1 MRRLLRWTLEALP
14 HGSILGIGAGL
25 LSAACGG
32 PPPSQFPNADA
43 ALERMRATQ
52 SCSRGVR
59 ADAKIDYF
67 GDEGRV
73 RTSALFFAVRPES
86 VRFDVL
92 APSNLGMALILT
104 SDGERFAL
112 ADKLNGVFLNG
123 PARTC
128 NVERFTQVPVPP
140 HALVTLLGGEAPV
153 LVHQPAQATIEW
165 DGAFL
170 GGGAYEVSIRSKHEA
185 TQTIRLEPYDADW
198 DKPWKDQRL
207 RVVEV
212 RVQQRDYVLYEAYL
226 KDYEPAHT
234 AKPFVDPDGLS
245 GDIPP
250 SGPKCDA
257 ELPRSVRIEVPEQD
271 KDLTMRIKS
280 IEHNPPLLSGTFVQ
294 TPSGGM
300 KVQQSYCEDR

>member
-1 MRRLLRWTLEALP
+1 MRAVKRPTSEMFSR
-14 HGSILGIGAGL
+14 GSWFGICAAML
-25 LSAACGG
+25 AVACGG
-32 PPPSQFPNADA
+32 PPPSQFPTADA

-52 SCSRGVR
+52 GCSRGVR

-73 RTSALFFAVRPES
+73 RTSALFFAVRPENL
-86 VRFDVL
+86 RFDVL

-112 ADKLNGVFLNG
+112 TDKLNGVFLNG

-140 HALVTLLGGEAPV
+140 HALVTLMGGEAPV
-153 LVHQPAQATIEW
+153 LVHEPAQASIEW

-170 GGGAYEVSIRSKHEA
+170 GGGAYEINIRSKHEA
-185 TQTIRLEPYDADW
+185 TQVIRLEPYDVDW
-198 DKPWKDQRL
+198 EKPWKEQRL

-212 RVQQRDYVLYEAYL
+212 KVQQRDYVLYDAVL

-245 GDIPP
+245 ADIPP
-250 SGPKCDA
+250 SGPQCDA

-280 IEHNPPLLSGTFVQ
+280 IEHNPPLLAGTFIQ
-294 TPSGGM
+294 APSGGL
-300 KVQQSYCEDR
+300 KIQQSYCEDH